1 MNTNYCTMSITSL
14 MRCNHL
20 EPSLS
25 VRDRCSLKRHS
36 IWWAAPPTCC
46 ITTNTTNQ
54 ASASCIPM
62 VTELP
67 QSQGGGD
74 SEVGEKGKQN
84 RGRWRKKRRKR
95 WRGERESIP
104 SLISR
109 WGFKNRGSF
118 PIREGWGGQAGEDWR
133 TADNSECRDGVEGC
147 LGCCSL
153 WDRDLQWPL
162 SLCSVEQL
170 GACGEVFP
178 SARYT
183 SAFFHLYMKNTG
195 FSCRVE
201 TCFLCYENTV
211 KLDDGNMD
219 ACLLTAHT
227 SPDWGGLG
235 SAGGCCL
242 RWGPQEAF

>member
-1 MNTNYCTMSITSL
+1 META
-14 MRCNHL
+14 RW
-20 EPSLS
+20 E
-25 VRDRCSLKRHS
+25 KRE
-36 IWWAAPPTCC
+36 
-46 ITTNTTNQ
+46 NR
-54 ASASCIPM
+54 
-62 VTELP
+62 TEVDGERR
-67 QSQGGGD
+67 GG
-74 SEVGEKGKQN
+74 
-84 RGRWRKKRRKR
+84 RGG
-95 WRGERESIP
+95 GERENRY
-104 SLISR
+104 LLLFH
-109 WGFKNRGSF
+109 GEDLKNRGSF
-118 PIREGWGGQAGEDWR
+118 PIRGGGGGQAGEDWR

-227 SPDWGGLG
+227 SPD
-235 SAGGCCL
+235 
-242 RWGPQEAF
+242 

>member
-1 MNTNYCTMSITSL
+1 MNTNYCTMSKTSL

-25 VRDRCSLKRHS
+25 VRERCSLKRQS

-74 SEVGEKGKQN
+74 SEVGGKGKQN

-95 WRGERESIP
+95 WRGERKSIP

-109 WGFKNRGSF
+109 WGFKKQGSF
-118 PIREGWGGQAGEDWR
+118 PIGEGGGATSWWGLADRRQQRVEGWGGRMPGLLLSLGPGSTMAPKPLLSG
-133 TADNSECRDGVEGC
+133 AVGC
-147 LGCCSL
+147 LWWGVSFCEVHI
-153 WDRDLQWPL
+153 RFL
-162 SLCSVEQL
+162 SLGHEKYRLQL
-170 GACGEVFP
+170 QGQNMFP
-178 SARYT
+178 
-183 SAFFHLYMKNTG
+183 
-195 FSCRVE
+195 
-201 TCFLCYENTV
+201 
-211 KLDDGNMD
+211 
-219 ACLLTAHT
+219 LLWKH
-227 SPDWGGLG
+227 S
-235 SAGGCCL
+235 
-242 RWGPQEAF
+242 